1 VNAGVDQTVCEG
13 DAVTLSGTVAGG
25 AWSGPVAVTNGTA
38 FTPPA
43 GIHTFTYSVTNV
55 ASCTNTDDVI
65 VTVNALPVVNAGTDQ
80 TICEGEA
87 VTLSG
92 TVAGGTWSGP
102 VAVTNGTAFTP
113 PAGVHTFTYSVTNV
127 ASCTSTDDVVVTV
140 NTLPTADAGAD
151 QTVCEG
157 EAVTLSGSPAAGT
170 WTGPVTIADGV
181 AFTPPAGI
189 HTFTYSVT
197 NAASCTN
204 TDDVIVTVNALPT
217 ADAGAD
223 LAVCDGEEVTF
234 NGTGGTSPTWTGPV
248 AVTNGTPVV
257 LPVGIHIF
265 NLTITGSNGCTDTDA
280 IQVTVNALPTV
291 VATDNLDATITAS
304 TGTTYK
310 WIDCATNLPIAGATA
325 QTYTV
330 TANGS
335 YAVIVN
341 NGTCEDTSDCVVIDY
356 IGIKEISQ
364 DVITV
369 FPNPTRDFVTVNM
382 TAANA
387 TIEVVDAQGK
397 ILQTSIVENG
407 GTLSLASYETGM
419 YIFRITT
426 ENGTSIHRISKN

>member
-1 VNAGVDQTVCEG
+1 V
-13 DAVTLSGTVAGG
+13 
-25 AWSGPVAVTNGTA
+25 
-38 FTPPA
+38 
-43 GIHTFTYSVTNV
+43 HTFTYSVTNA
-55 ASCTNTDDVI
+55 ASCTNTDDVV
-65 VTVNALPVVNAGTDQ
+65 VTVNTLPVVNAGVDQ

-87 VTLSG
+87 VTLNG

-102 VAVTNGTAFTP
+102 VTIADGVSFTP

-127 ASCTSTDDVVVTV
+127 AGCTSTDDVVVTV

-151 QTVCEG
+151 QTICEG
-157 EAVTLSGSPAAGT
+157 EAVTLSGNPTAGT

-181 AFTPPAGI
+181 AFTPPVGI

-197 NAASCTN
+197 NVAGCTVTN
-204 TDDVIVTVNALPT
+204 DVIVTVNALPT
-217 ADAGAD
+217 ADAGTD
-223 LAVCDGEEVTF
+223 LAVCDGEEVTL

-257 LPVGIHIF
+257 LPVGVHVF

-304 TGTTYK
+304 AGTTYQ
-310 WIDCATNLPIAGATA
+310 WIDCATDLPIAGATA

-356 IGIKEISQ
+356 IGINEVSQ
-364 DVITV
+364 DMISVY
-369 FPNPTRDFVTVNM
+369 PNPTRDFVTVNM